1 MLLVIKERKS
11 MILLCVHD
19 IHNFADPKS
28 HVLEMIS
35 AVLFP
40 AKTIVE
46 FNVHFFSRQK
56 IMRRF
61 NVPPLFP
68 PTLSPPLPRREMD
81 GWTIKG

>member
-1 MLLVIKERKS
+1 

-46 FNVHFFSRQK
+46 FNVHLFSRQK
-56 IMRRF
+56 MRRF
-61 NVPPLFP
+61 NVPSFP
-68 PTLSPPLPRREMD
+68 ANSFPGGVRSQRS
-81 GWTIKG
+81 I

>member
-35 AVLFP
+35 AVFP

-46 FNVHFFSRQK
+46 FNVHFLSRQK
-56 IMRRF
+56 MRRF

-68 PTLSPPLPRREMD
+68 PTLSPPLVPRREMD